1 MFALR
6 PLRTLALIAG
16 LLVLASCATEAPT
29 GPESTSLSAPAQDS
43 AASSAVGYVG
53 QDNNLLGGLL
63 GGVLLCK
70 PQPYASAT
78 QLIGAAGGTIK
89 VGRHTLVVPAG
100 ALDAPVQIKAEA
112 PSDAVSSL
120 RFSPEGLQFNPGHS
134 PVLTLDY
141 SNCPAGRLN
150 ILKRIAYT
158 TEKLQIIT
166 RLLSLDNLL
175 KMQISAPIEHFSRYA
190 VAW

>member
-1 MFALR
+1 MLALR

-16 LLVLASCATEAPT
+16 LLVLASCAAEVPT
-29 GPESTSLSAPAQDS
+29 GPESAPVSGPAQDF
-43 AASSAVGYVG
+43 VG
-53 QDNNLLGGLL
+53 QDNHLLGGVL

-78 QLIGAAGGTIK
+78 QVIGAAGGTIK

-120 RFSPEGLQFNPGHS
+120 RFSPEGLQFKPGHS

-158 TEKLQIIT
+158 TERLQIIT
-166 RLLSLDNLL
+166 RLLSLDNLV